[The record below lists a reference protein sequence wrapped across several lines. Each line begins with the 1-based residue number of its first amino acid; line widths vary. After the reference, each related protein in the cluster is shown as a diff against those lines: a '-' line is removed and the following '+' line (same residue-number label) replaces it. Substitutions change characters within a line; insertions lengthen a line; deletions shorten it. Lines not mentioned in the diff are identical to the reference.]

1 MNDTIIKDRTEP
13 LPTTSPNSPKE
24 QLLKVLSGQEAAK
37 ARKRA
42 FESTQTWLNQYG
54 EGELDNV
61 GHPERI
67 NLESGFNTQSVRRI
81 FNTAVSAN
89 GEKGITEFT
98 ASLEM
103 NNGQLM
109 VTEPE
114 KGFSGFI
121 FKINRGVLSN
131 EHLVGDAHTHP
142 IPFPHSAED
151 LKREKFG
158 LFPLSLVIT
167 EQEDIYLA
175 IKDLNEKLTM
185 KSLIKSLGQEIK
197 NFRWD
202 YFLTDLAAPALALR
216 RLFDG
221 SGEAKNAVSNM
232 REVAVNN
239 CKKSCQNS
247 NLGLYHGKIGDKFL
261 TRIA

>member
-1 MNDTIIKDRTEP
+1 MNDAIIKDRTE
-13 LPTTSPNSPKE
+13 LPATSPNSPKE

-42 FESTQTWLNQYG
+42 FESTRTWLNQYG
-54 EGELDNV
+54 EGEIDNV

-67 NLESGFNTQSVRRI
+67 NLESGFNIQSVHGI
-81 FNTAVSAN
+81 FDTAVSAN
-89 GEKGITEFT
+89 GGKGITEFT

-103 NNGQLM
+103 NNGQLV

-114 KGFSGFI
+114 KGFWGFI
-121 FKINRGVLSN
+121 FKIDRSILSN
-131 EHLVGDAHTHP
+131 EHLVGDSHTHP
-142 IPFPHSAED
+142 IPFPHSADD
-151 LKREKFG
+151 LRRARFG
-158 LFPLSLVIT
+158 LYPLSMVVT
-167 EQEDIYLA
+167 EQGDIYLG

-202 YFLTDLAAPALALR
+202 YFLTDLAAPVLALR

-221 SGEAKNAVSNM
+221 SGEAKNAVSGI
-232 REVAVNN
+232 REVAIKN
-239 CKKSCQNS
+239 CKKSCQDS

-261 TRIA
+261 TRIV